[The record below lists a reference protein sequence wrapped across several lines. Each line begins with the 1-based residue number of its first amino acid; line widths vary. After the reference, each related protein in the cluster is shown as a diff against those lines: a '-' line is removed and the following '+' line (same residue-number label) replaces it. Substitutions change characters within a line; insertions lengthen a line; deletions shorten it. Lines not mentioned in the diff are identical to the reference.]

1 MQAVTP
7 KKPGLTLSDVVVD
20 QLREAI
26 MQGVYVPGQ
35 RLVEVDLVADFSAS
49 RGAVREAIRRLAVE
63 GIVVLIPNRGAMV
76 RKLSLKEFG
85 DLFRMREALE
95 GLAARLAAERLDTP
109 ARRAAFK
116 AEIDSMALDRPEN
129 IGVNF
134 GEANRKLHQL
144 IVDYAANQ
152 LLSDTLRQL
161 RLPLVR
167 LQIRAATD
175 LAYRAQSAREHEQII
190 AALLSGDPD
199 ASEQA
204 MRRHLQAAAQRVLT
218 LASLEKSRLVA

>member
-1 MQAVTP
+1 MQAVVP
-7 KKPGLTLSDVVVD
+7 KKPGSSLSDVVVD

-35 RLVEVDLVADFSAS
+35 RLVEVDLIADFSAS
-49 RGAVREAIRRLAVE
+49 RGAVREAIRRLAAE
-63 GIVVLIPNRGAMV
+63 GIIELIPNRGAV
-76 RKLSLKEFG
+76 VKKLTLKEFA

-95 GLAARLAAERLDTP
+95 GLAARLAAEQLDTQ
-109 ARRAAFK
+109 ARRTAFK
-116 AEIDSMALDRPEN
+116 VEVDRLELDRPDN
-129 IGVNF
+129 IGVHF
-134 GEANRKLHQL
+134 GDANRKLHQL

-175 LAYRAQSAREHEQII
+175 LAYRAQSAREHEYII

-199 ASEQA
+199 ASELA
-204 MRRHLQAAAQRVLT
+204 MRRHLQAAATRVLT
-218 LASLEKSRLVA
+218 LASLEKNRLVA